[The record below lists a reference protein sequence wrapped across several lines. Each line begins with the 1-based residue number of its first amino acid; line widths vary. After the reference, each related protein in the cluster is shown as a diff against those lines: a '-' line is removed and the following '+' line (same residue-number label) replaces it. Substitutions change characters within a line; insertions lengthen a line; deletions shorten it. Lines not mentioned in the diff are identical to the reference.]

1 MASPAIS
8 APPDVVVGEG
18 DGYVDLVV
26 SLSAPGTSPVSVH
39 FDTASASASPGTV
52 CNLDFVPTGG
62 TLTFASGETTK
73 VVRVDINDCAD
84 PEILESFTLGLSA
97 AVGGTIA
104 RASTRIDI
112 VDNDSGVN
120 VYSYGISPDVY
131 TVAALSD
138 VIIENPG
145 GGTDLVMTS
154 LTYTL
159 GANLENLTLTGTA
172 ARNGIGN
179 SANNKLIGN
188 SATNTLSGLAGDDTL
203 DGAAGAD
210 TLTGGPGNDTLT
222 GGPGADIF
230 AFTSLV
236 GADSV
241 ADFDQPQDSLRFV
254 QSGIHIGDGDATVE
268 GAVTRSAAG
277 GFSKNAELV
286 VFTSNIVGEITVT
299 SAAAKIGSA
308 TSAYATGDD
317 RLFVV
322 DNGTHTGIY
331 RFRSSGANALVSA
344 SELIRIA
351 LVGYAPGTTS
361 TSVSDYLFAP

>member
-1 MASPAIS
+1 M
-8 APPDVVVGEG
+8 
-18 DGYVDLVV
+18 
-26 SLSAPGTSPVSVH
+26 
-39 FDTASASASPGTV
+39 
-52 CNLDFVPTGG
+52 
-62 TLTFASGETTK
+62 
-73 VVRVDINDCAD
+73 
-84 PEILESFTLGLSA
+84 
-97 AVGGTIA
+97 
-104 RASTRIDI
+104 
-112 VDNDSGVN
+112 N
-120 VYSYGISPDVY
+120 VYSYGISPDIY
-131 TVAALSD
+131 TITALSD
-138 VIIENPG
+138 VIVENPA

-159 GANLENLTLTGTA
+159 PANLENLTLTGTA

-210 TLTGGPGNDTLT
+210 TLTGGPGNDSLT
-222 GGPGADIF
+222 GGPGADTY

-236 GADSV
+236 GADFV
-241 ADFDQPQDSLRFV
+241 TDFDQPQDSFRFV

-268 GAVTRSAAG
+268 GAVTRSAPG

-286 VFTSNIVGEITVT
+286 VFTSNIVGEITVA

-322 DNGTHTGIY
+322 DNGTLTGIY
-331 RFRSSGANALVSA
+331 RFRSSAANALVSA

-351 LVGYAPGTTS
+351 LVGYAPGTTA
-361 TSVSDYLFAP
+361 TTVSDYLFAP

>member
-1 MASPAIS
+1 MI
-8 APPDVVVGEG
+8 
-18 DGYVDLVV
+18 
-26 SLSAPGTSPVSVH
+26 
-39 FDTASASASPGTV
+39 
-52 CNLDFVPTGG
+52 GG
-62 TLTFASGETTK
+62 A
-73 VVRVDINDCAD
+73 
-84 PEILESFTLGLSA
+84 
-97 AVGGTIA
+97 
-104 RASTRIDI
+104 
-112 VDNDSGVN
+112 
-120 VYSYGISPDVY
+120 
-131 TVAALSD
+131 
-138 VIIENPG
+138 
-145 GGTDLVMTS
+145 
-154 LTYTL
+154 
-159 GANLENLTLTGTA
+159 
-172 ARNGIGN
+172 
-179 SANNKLIGN
+179 
-188 SATNTLSGLAGDDTL
+188 
-203 DGAAGAD
+203 
-210 TLTGGPGNDTLT
+210 GNDTLT

-241 ADFDQPQDSLRFV
+241 ADFDQAQDSLRFV

-268 GAVTRSAAG
+268 GAVTRSAAS